1 MLSQHMFLVKAHN
14 DQATPISLYYT
25 PFSCSNHYL
34 HCIKSY
40 WKNNYK
46 NVVSDDIRKKNQN
59 LIYCFLLQFSN
70 PLVHNLREL
79 GSNVLVAFSD
89 CMTDSYRS
97 VRSSVHIFLLLQR
110 MVKTRS
116 RKFHRPFT
124 QSFFNLEKIVFL

>member
-1 MLSQHMFLVKAHN
+1 MLSQHMFLVKAPN
-14 DQATPISLYYT
+14 DQATPISLQYT

-34 HCIKSY
+34 HCIRAY

-59 LIYCFLLQFSN
+59 LIYCSLLQFSN

-79 GSNVLVAFSD
+79 ENNVLVVFSD

-97 VRSSVHIFLLLQR
+97 SRSSVHISLLSQR

-116 RKFHRPFT
+116 RKFHWPFT
-124 QSFFNLEKIVFL
+124 HSFANLERIVFL